1 MWVGCVSGWQELQ
14 NQAGFLFEVYQNLWM
29 QKKNAMYNAGLATS
43 VVCLQDK
50 MYVSKKMV
58 LQEGNLKTLVLCVR
72 PQQGSTDTA
81 V

>member
-1 MWVGCVSGWQELQ
+1 
-14 NQAGFLFEVYQNLWM
+14 
-29 QKKNAMYNAGLATS
+29 
-43 VVCLQDK
+43 